1 MRLETVAAIHRLVAA
16 RLERHFRLLPATA
29 ARHAVHLARAAAAA
43 VPAVAAVSAAATAAV
58 RLPRILPHGATIR
71 TPVRL
76 VLESFGGEKLLFA
89 CAEDEL
95 GAAIGARQPFIGI

>member
-1 MRLETVAAIHRLVAA
+1 MRLEAVAAIHRFVAA

-29 ARHAVHLARAAAAA
+29 ARHAVHLARAAAATTA
-43 VPAVAAVSAAATAAV
+43 VSAVAAVPAAGAAPV
-58 RLPRILPHGATIR
+58 RLPRILPRGAAIG

-89 CAEDEL
+89 
-95 GAAIGARQPFIGI
+95 